1 MLVSFLIS
9 CNVRPAAHVAKF
21 VLMTSDHGR
30 NVWPERKCYGSGWR
44 LKPKKMKII
53 SIFFLVVETSN
64 FHRGIRLLNKGPHQW
79 AVQHETQVIT
89 TFTCVLLC
97 SFTFYLIDVR
107 VRVSDHRLL
116 TTSRN
121 TSGFKFKFFSVWIWI
136 LKKSWTNFRFM
147 AAHLH
152 IKYLRIR
159 TRIEFQPKNGKL
171 TSQVVEN
178 FTQKSRLLLSTISTA
193 IRHWPRQVRRW
204 KKWEKLP
211 AQTSTPG
218 RFFFG
223 TEIKIIRLHFL
234 RWTRQRQLLC

>member
-1 MLVSFLIS
+1 MLVSLLIS

-107 VRVSDHRLL
+107 VRISDHRLL
-116 TTSRN
+116 TTLRN
-121 TSGFKFKFFSVWIWI
+121 TLGLVGGTCRRDSVP
-136 LKKSWTNFRFM
+136 
-147 AAHLH
+147 
-152 IKYLRIR
+152 LRG
-159 TRIEFQPKNGKL
+159 TC
-171 TSQVVEN
+171 
-178 FTQKSRLLLSTISTA
+178 
-193 IRHWPRQVRRW
+193 RRDSVP
-204 KKWEKLP
+204 L
-211 AQTSTPG
+211 
-218 RFFFG
+218 RG
-223 TEIKIIRLHFL
+223 TC
-234 RWTRQRQLLC
+234 RWDL